1 MKVALDFGL
10 FNDRLTGIIEGYYR
24 KTTDMVTSVRVLTTT
39 GYSKQ
44 QYNSANVENKGIEAT
59 LNGTPVKT
67 KDFTLSLS
75 GNIAYNMNRIT
86 RYKDPLNKLSY
97 AGYWEGYPMEAIYSG
112 RLTGID
118 PDTGLYSFQLRP
130 DAEINTA
137 TDLNKFDNYQFYLG
151 TGEAPITG
159 GFNIT
164 AEYKGVRLSVN
175 GTYATGSK
183 VLEYIKPPV
192 SYQNT
197 GYGTQSESTQVFE
210 NDLFTKQLNVPKI
223 AGDRW
228 TPNNTDGT
236 YPRVWNVFKDSYNF
250 GYYNPMDPNITRGA
264 YLTNLSYVRIK
275 SIFVGY
281 SLPKKLLNQT
291 ALSNVD
297 FSMALNNFFT
307 FTSYKGMDPE
317 TPGATY
323 PVSRSVMFSVNV
335 GF

>member
-1 MKVALDFGL
+1 M
-10 FNDRLTGIIEGYYR
+10 I
-24 KTTDMVTSVRVLTTT
+24 S
-39 GYSKQ
+39 
-44 QYNSANVENKGIEAT
+44 
-59 LNGTPVKT
+59 
-67 KDFTLSLS
+67 
-75 GNIAYNMNRIT
+75 
-86 RYKDPLNKLSY
+86 
-97 AGYWEGYPMEAIYSG
+97 
-112 RLTGID
+112 
-118 PDTGLYSFQLRP
+118 SFQLRP

-275 SIFVGY
+275 SIIVGY

>member
-1 MKVALDFGL
+1 M
-10 FNDRLTGIIEGYYR
+10 
-24 KTTDMVTSVRVLTTT
+24 RVET
-39 GYSKQ
+39 
-44 QYNSANVENKGIEAT
+44 ER
-59 LNGTPVKT
+59 
-67 KDFTLSLS
+67 
-75 GNIAYNMNRIT
+75 M
-86 RYKDPLNKLSY
+86 
-97 AGYWEGYPMEAIYSG
+97 
-112 RLTGID
+112 
-118 PDTGLYSFQLRP
+118 
-130 DAEINTA
+130 
-137 TDLNKFDNYQFYLG
+137 
-151 TGEAPITG
+151 G
-159 GFNIT
+159 GDIT

-275 SIFVGY
+275 SIIVGY